1 MELCSKL
8 PAAPLKRAIVRK
20 KRSLG
25 MSWEELGNYLGVT
38 ERTLQRLIAYRSIGV
53 YSADHMAIR
62 LGLHPTLLWPK
73 EWTALV
79 TRGSTKTRGGDS
91 DGRAAAHEEDRR
103 VAG

>member
-1 MELCSKL
+1 MGLCTHL
-8 PAAPLKRAIVRK
+8 PAAPLKRAIANK

-25 MSWEELGNYLGVT
+25 MSWGDLGRHLGVT
-38 ERTLQRLIAYRSIGV
+38 ERTLQRVMADRSIGV

-62 LGLHPTLLWPK
+62 LGLHPALLWPK

-79 TRGSTKTRGGDS
+79 VRGSTKTRGGDS
-91 DGRAAAHEEDRR
+91 DGHAQAHQEDRR

>member
-1 MELCSKL
+1 MELCSQL

-25 MSWEELGNYLGVT
+25 MSWEELGRYLGLT
-38 ERTLQRLIAYRSIGV
+38 ERTLQRVMSYRSIGV

-62 LGLHPTLLWPK
+62 LGLHPALLWPR
-73 EWTALV
+73 EWTALA
-79 TRGSTKTRGGDS
+79 TRGSQKTKGGDS
-91 DGRAAAHEEDRR
+91 NGRATTHQEDRR

>member
-1 MELCSKL
+1 MELCSRV

-25 MSWEELGNYLGVT
+25 MSWEELGHYLGVT
-38 ERTLQRLIAYRSIGV
+38 ERTLQRLMAYGSIGV

-62 LGLHPTLLWPK
+62 LGLHPTLLWPR
-73 EWTALV
+73 EWTALA
-79 TRGSTKTRGGDS
+79 TRVSTKRRGGDS
-91 DGRAAAHEEDRR
+91 DGRATTHEEDRR